1 MVSGMKDLF
10 PGDRL
15 FLLDKNGAHA
25 GQLTKLLRLVLNSSR
40 FPSNSKTSINSSI
53 KRVHSSLAVNFLKLL
68 CNCRKIRNG
77 VQT

>member
-40 FPSNSKTSINSSI
+40 FPSNSKTSINSC
-53 KRVHSSLAVNFLKLL
+53 SLAVNFLKLL
-68 CNCRKIRNG
+68 FNCRKIRNG